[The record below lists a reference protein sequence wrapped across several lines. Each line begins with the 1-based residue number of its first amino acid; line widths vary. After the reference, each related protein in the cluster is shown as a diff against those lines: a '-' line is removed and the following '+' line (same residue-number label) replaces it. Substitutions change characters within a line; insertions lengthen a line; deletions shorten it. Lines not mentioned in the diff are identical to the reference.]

1 MRLAGRAGLTLV
13 EVMAAMAILTIAMAA
28 VFSTFE
34 FQQKSY
40 TTQSRVAELQQN
52 LRLAEAY
59 LDRDIRMAGYGIPS
73 GGAPAGVTV
82 PVGLLPSGTTIR
94 TLFPVDSTT
103 GPDSL
108 YILYLYDMDN
118 NQPPTTNTAVM
129 LSGSGQVSVA
139 SISGFLAAGGELVLI
154 TDSTNPNASNPTADL
169 FQTSAA
175 AGGVLTFGGGTN
187 YNTAAHP
194 KFPAGGYGVGP
205 PASTVA
211 KARFLRY
218 FIDNVTDPARP
229 TLMVDRMMAG
239 QAPQPVADDI
249 EDMQLRYGLDTTG
262 TPDGIVD
269 TWIDSVSTAQ
279 IAQIRQ
285 VRIFLLGRTRTQEK
299 GWTEIRPALGNRAAG
314 TTTDGYKRRIL
325 DKVVDVR
332 NSGMP

>member
-1 MRLAGRAGLTLV
+1 MRLAGRSGFTLV
-13 EVMAAMAILTIAMAA
+13 EVLAAVAILTIAMAA
-28 VFSTFE
+28 VFSTFD

-40 TTQSRVAELQQN
+40 TTQSRIAEMQQN

-73 GGAPAGVTV
+73 AGAPEGVTV
-82 PVGLLPSGTTIR
+82 PVGLLPSGTAIR
-94 TLFPVDSTT
+94 TLFPVDSTA

-108 YILYLYDMDN
+108 YILYLYDMDT
-118 NQPPTTNTAVM
+118 NQPPTTNTNIM

-139 SISGFLAAGGELVLI
+139 SISGFLAGGGELVLI
-154 TDSTNPNASNPTADL
+154 TDGITADL
-169 FQTSAA
+169 FETSAA
-175 AGGVLTFGGGTN
+175 AGGVLTFGGGMN

-218 FIDNVTDPARP
+218 FIDSVTDPVHP

-249 EDMQLRYGLDTTG
+249 EDMQFRYGLDTTG

-269 TWIDSVSTAQ
+269 TWVDNVTTAQ
-279 IAQIRQ
+279 ITQIRQ
-285 VRIFLLGRTRTQEK
+285 VRIFLLARTRTQET
-299 GWTEIRPALGNRAAG
+299 GWNEIRPALGNRAAG
-314 TTTDGYKRRIL
+314 TTADGYKRRIL
-325 DKVVDVR
+325 DKVVHVR
-332 NSGMP
+332 NSGLP

>member
-1 MRLAGRAGLTLV
+1 MMRLAGRSGFTLV
-13 EVMAAMAILTIAMAA
+13 EVLAAVAILTIAMAA
-28 VFSTFE
+28 VFSTFD

-40 TTQSRVAELQQN
+40 TTQSRIAEMQQN
-52 LRLAEAY
+52 LRLAEVY

-82 PVGLLPSGTTIR
+82 PAGLLPSGTAIR
-94 TLFPVDSTT
+94 TLFPVDSAA

-108 YILYLYDMDN
+108 YILYLYDMDT
-118 NQPPTTNTAVM
+118 NQPPTTNTNIM

-154 TDSTNPNASNPTADL
+154 TDNVTMDL
-169 FQTSAA
+169 FETSAA
-175 AGGVLTFGGGTN
+175 AGGVLTFGGGMN
-187 YNTAAHP
+187 YNTAAHS

-218 FIDNVTDPARP
+218 FIDNVTDPAHP
-229 TLMVDRMMAG
+229 ILMVDRMMAG

-249 EDMQLRYGLDTTG
+249 EDMQFRYGLDTTA

-269 TWIDSVSTAQ
+269 TWVDNVTTAQ
-279 IAQIRQ
+279 IPLIRQ
-285 VRIFLLGRTRTQEK
+285 VRIFLLARTRTQEK
-299 GWTEIRPALGNRAAG
+299 GWSEIRPALGNRAAG
-314 TTTDGYKRRIL
+314 TTADGYKRRIL
-325 DKVVDVR
+325 DKIVYVR
-332 NSGMP
+332 NSGLP